1 VGEQNN
7 TDAPD
12 DPKPEA
18 AEAATAP
25 AKKITI
31 SVPRMAPVT
40 AEPPKPLAQDKPA
53 QAAPARQAEDR
64 QDISIEIKQVVQEYP
79 KPSGD
84 GVVRVLD
91 GIDLKLEGPGINMLL
106 GPSGCGKSTLLHLMG
121 GVRPLGVRSPTSGT
135 VLIDGELCTTAHDD
149 VLMVFQRYLNRPDLT
164 VQQNVAFP
172 FRFKL
177 WKRKVGKA
185 EQDARVV
192 EMLEA
197 VGLADKA
204 NHRPSQ
210 LSGGQNQRVALA
222 RALVLRP
229 RILLADEPFGALD
242 AQIRAEMQEL
252 LIELIGKFPCQVVFV
267 THDITEALLLG
278 DRILVLSSPPATIAA
293 DIPISQ
299 ARPRSEA
306 WLRGAQAM
314 ELSDRIIELLRG
326 AEGKGRGSLRVTV

>member
-1 VGEQNN
+1 MGEDGKPEVPQ
-7 TDAPD
+7 APD
-12 DPKPEA
+12 EQAEAEAPKPA
-18 AEAATAP
+18 AP

-31 SVPRMAPVT
+31 SIPEVKPVT
-40 AEPPKPLAQDKPA
+40 TPTAQVGPAAE
-53 QAAPARQAEDR
+53 QARKEDR
-64 QDISIEIKQVVQEYP
+64 SDISIEVSQVVQEYP
-79 KPSGD
+79 KPEGD

-91 GIDLKLEGPGINMLL
+91 GIDLRLDGPGINMLL
-106 GPSGCGKSTLLHLMG
+106 GPSGCGKSTLLKLLG
-121 GVRPLGVRSPTSGT
+121 GVRPLGVKSPTSGSVT
-135 VLIDGELCTTAHDD
+135 IDGDEVIRAHDD

-164 VQQNVAFP
+164 VWDNVAFP

-177 WKRKVGKA
+177 WKRKVDKA
-185 EQDARVV
+185 EQKARVD

-204 NHRPSQ
+204 QHRPSQ

-252 LIELIGKFPCQVVFV
+252 LIELIDKFPCQVVFV

-278 DRILVLSSPPATIAA
+278 DRVLVLSSPPAKIAA
-293 DIPISQ
+293 DIAITEP
-299 ARPRSEA
+299 RPRSER
-306 WLRGAQAM
+306 WLRSGEASG
-314 ELSDRIIELLRG
+314 LSDRIIELLRG
-326 AEGKGRGSLRVTV
+326 AEGKGHGQVVVTV